1 MKPVEVFNKEDFESP
16 VFPTPQER
24 ADYCNK
30 LLSERLITYYGN
42 EDSEGFMY
50 LGTEQEEGDNFVMI
64 GFKQTIPKEPVKKEI
79 TIEALDQILKDA
91 VNQNHCFASNTAH
104 YIRNRILELP

>member
-64 GFKQTIPKEPVKKEI
+64 GFKQTIPKEPVKK
-79 TIEALDQILKDA
+79 IELTGQ
-91 VNQNHCFASNTAH
+91 VNIHGNIVHMTESLMHIKGARVKVTVE
-104 YIRNRILELP
+104 EL